1 MKSKY
6 ILLSFFG
13 ICLVQWVVLSG
24 WILDSEKIIN
34 EGKYLKIRY
43 LNPNN
48 LYATNTNRN
57 YLWITPDP
65 NTIEFADSGKYV
77 LNQNVYIQYD
87 CDQNNACDSYRIL
100 TGEIDND
107 PNLIKAT
114 VESVYPSVKN
124 DNQKIYIAN
133 LSYPYTQ
140 FYFNGKIST
149 EKLDLY
155 NRSIADSTKK
165 IYIGIYALKG
175 KAIADAL
182 WVENVKVE

>member
-1 MKSKY
+1 MEGHYIYRTGFAVFFTQLHFAQKEKIMKSKY

-65 NTIEFADSGKYV
+65 NTIEFTDSGKYV
-77 LNQNVYIQYD
+77 SV
-87 CDQNNACDSYRIL
+87 SYTHLDVDKRQGIWLFGRSSSNRQISKNRQKNLRIF
-100 TGEIDND
+100 TF
-107 PNLIKAT
+107 T
-114 VESVYPSVKN
+114 
-124 DNQKIYIAN
+124 
-133 LSYPYTQ
+133 
-140 FYFNGKIST
+140 
-149 EKLDLY
+149 
-155 NRSIADSTKK
+155 R
-165 IYIGIYALKG
+165 
-175 KAIADAL
+175 
-182 WVENVKVE
+182 

>member
-1 MKSKY
+1 M
-6 ILLSFFG
+6 
-13 ICLVQWVVLSG
+13 QWVVLSG

-65 NTIEFADSGKYV
+65 NTIEYADSGKYV

>member
-6 ILLSFFG
+6 TILLFIA
-13 ICLVQWVVLSG
+13 ICLVQWMILSG
-24 WILDSEKIIN
+24 WILESEKIIKK
-34 EGKYLKIRY
+34 GKYLKIRY

-48 LYATNTNRN
+48 LYATNNNRN

-65 NTIEFADSGKYV
+65 NMIEFTDSGKYIV
-77 LNQNVYIQYD
+77 NQKVYIKYD
-87 CDQNNACDSYRIL
+87 CDQNNICNTYQIL
-100 TGEIDND
+100 SEDVEND

-114 VESVYPSVKN
+114 IQNVYPSVKN

-140 FYFNGKIST
+140 FYFSGKVSG
-149 EKLDLY
+149 EKLEMY

-165 IYIGIYALKG
+165 IYIGVFAWKG
-175 KAIADAL
+175 NAITDGL
-182 WVENVKVE
+182 WVDNVKIE

>member
-6 ILLSFFG
+6 SLLLFIG
-13 ICLVQWVVLSG
+13 ICLFQWIVFSG
-24 WILDSEKIIN
+24 WIIDFEKIIK

-48 LYATNTNRN
+48 LYAANTNRN

-65 NTIEFADSGKYV
+65 NTIEFTDSGKYV
-77 LNQNVYIQYD
+77 LNQTVYIKYD
-87 CDQNNACDSYRIL
+87 CDQYNTCNSYRIL
-100 TGEIDND
+100 TGEFKND
-107 PNLIKAT
+107 PYLIRAT
-114 VESVYPSVKN
+114 VQSVFPSVKS

-140 FYFNGKIST
+140 FYFNSAVSA

-155 NRSIADSTKK
+155 NRSIADSSNR
-165 IYIGIYALKG
+165 IYIGVYSLNG

-182 WVENVKVE
+182 WVENVKIE